1 MGAAIGQEG
10 CEPQKHIPTMVQPE
24 EETGDHCKTTLRKW
38 VTMVASREGNPGGL
52 KKRVRETPL
61 YTLLHLW
68 EVLPCAPITFFFFF
82 FKWFKSFSRVSH
94 ESGTEV
100 NQMDPVSTGLIP
112 GLPFRQ
118 DSPTVSEGPGW
129 L

>member
-24 EETGDHCKTTLRKW
+24 EETGDHCKTTLRKR

-61 YTLLHLW
+61 YTLLRLW
-68 EVLPCAPITFFFFF
+68 DSFTLCTNYFFFFF
-82 FKWFKSFSRVSH
+82 
-94 ESGTEV
+94 
-100 NQMDPVSTGLIP
+100 
-112 GLPFRQ
+112 
-118 DSPTVSEGPGW
+118 
-129 L
+129 